1 MRIASGVTDQYVYF
15 VAVDSTDR
23 VTRKTGLSSFTVYR
37 SRNGG
42 ASTAMTTP
50 TVTELSSANMPG
62 VYSLLLDEDMTIDSG
77 DVEQAMVFHITQAS
91 MAAVTLAITLFR
103 TVVTAGQTLTV
114 ASGLA
119 AADVT
124 NWKGSTAPAMT
135 GDAFARLGAPAG
147 ASVSADVAT
156 VKTDTAAIKSKTDNL
171 PASPAAT
178 GDIPAS
184 DITSIKAKTDSLTFT
199 QSGIVDANIEYVNG
213 TEVNGSGAVNDPW
226 GP

>member
-1 MRIASGVTDQYVYF
+1 MRIASGVVDQYCYF

-42 ASTAMTTP
+42 TATAMTTP

-91 MAAVTLAITLFR
+91 MASVTLAITLFR
-103 TVVTAGQTLTV
+103 PVVTAGETLTV

-135 GDAFARLGAPAG
+135 GDAFARLGAPDG
-147 ASVSADVAT
+147 ASVSADVAAVKADT
-156 VKTDTAAIKSKTDNL
+156 AVIKGKTDD
-171 PASPAAT
+171 
-178 GDIPAS
+178 
-184 DITSIKAKTDSLTFT
+184 LTFT
-199 QSGIVDANIEYVNG
+199 VAGKIDANVEYVNG
-213 TEVNGSGAVNDPW
+213 TEVTGSGTEADPW